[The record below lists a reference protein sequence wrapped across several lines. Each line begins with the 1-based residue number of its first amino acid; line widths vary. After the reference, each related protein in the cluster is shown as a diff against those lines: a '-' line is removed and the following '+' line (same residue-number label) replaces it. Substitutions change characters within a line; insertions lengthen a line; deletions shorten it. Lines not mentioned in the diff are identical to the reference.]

1 MDGVF
6 MLKFIKVFLIAVLVV
21 VLIYGITVGV
31 DKYSLQQ
38 GLLRLHVVANSDS
51 EADQQIK
58 LQVRD
63 AVIATLQEDMDRVGT
78 KEQAQALISSKL
90 EKLERVANNVLAKA
104 GVEDKARVTLEREAF
119 ETREY
124 DTFTLPAGVYDSL
137 RITIGE
143 GQGKNWWC
151 VVFPS
156 LCVGAASEDVEDTA
170 EDAGLS
176 YSLSCAITGRRE
188 YRVRFFLL
196 ECIGRIENYFAK

>member
-1 MDGVF
+1 
-6 MLKFIKVFLIAVLVV
+6 MLKIFKVFLLAVLALI
-21 VLIYGITVGV
+21 LIYGITVCV

-38 GLLRLHVVANSDS
+38 GVLRLHVVANSDS
-51 EADQQIK
+51 EADQEIK

-63 AVIATLQEDMDRVGT
+63 AVIDALQEDMERVGT

-90 EKLERVANNVLAKA
+90 EKLERVANNVLTKA
-104 GVEDKARVTLEREAF
+104 GVKDRARVTLERESF
-119 ETREY
+119 ETRQY
-124 DTFTLPAGVYDSL
+124 DTFTLPSGVYDSL

-143 GQGKNWWC
+143 GAGQNWWC

-156 LCVGAASEDVEDTA
+156 LCAQAASEDVEDTA
-170 EDAGLS
+170 EDAGFS

-188 YRVRFFLL
+188 YRVRFYLL